1 MTLCVVVTLQGIDV
15 DDEEESEKDLKLT
28 FEDYDEKEIEIMLK
42 QIHRERFE
50 NFQHHSLQLRY
61 YRYVVSTDRSAALEL
76 LKTNPSK
83 EAVDELQEIERRM
96 AKVNMIRQQK
106 QRKL

>member
-1 MTLCVVVTLQGIDV
+1 MYVVVTLQGIDV

-50 NFQHHSLQLRY
+50 NFSIIPFNFVLP
-61 YRYVVSTDRSAALEL
+61 VCCFD
-76 LKTNPSK
+76 
-83 EAVDELQEIERRM
+83 
-96 AKVNMIRQQK
+96 
-106 QRKL
+106 